1 MKIFNVPLDDRQ
13 VTLLFAYRDAMRR
26 SGKPV
31 STNEAFRSIVSLLER
46 DETIAA
52 IANQRDLYRKR

>member
-1 MKIFNVPLDDRQ
+1 MKIFNVPLDERQ

-26 SGKPV
+26 LGKPI

-46 DETIAA
+46 DATIAA
-52 IANQRDLYRKR
+52 IANQRDLHRKR